1 MDWHYSRVDHLATGA
16 SCKFCGRLLKS
27 QKGIVIS
34 DGTNEA
40 YAGPNCAKKH
50 LGPPDE
56 RLLDV
61 ARLALLV
68 VSDSDPDSTGPVPPP
83 EPLPGSDSGP
93 RSGSEP
99 GPVPTKTGVRPPLP
113 PLDAVVQYL
122 RLRYEAMSGFRYQ
135 RSTLLTEAYEAFQ
148 AHGELN
154 EVLRRR
160 VAGTMR
166 SASEQ
171 NTVFS
176 ERNVKHC
183 IGFHYWLSAAIEH
196 TAVDRRDFLEAMVRK
211 LHGRWALTPTQI
223 EGINKWFA
231 NVRRRVHGFPH
242 LDVRIFD
249 GVVVHDFMGPGR
261 KPQSESSRG

>member
-1 MDWHYSRVDHLATGA
+1 MDWHYSRVDHLVAGA
-16 SCKFCGRLLKS
+16 SCIFCGRLLKS

-68 VSDSDPDSTGPVPPP
+68 VSDVDPDATGPDAHPT
-83 EPLPGSDSGP
+83 PLPGPDSGP
-93 RSGSEP
+93 RLGVEP
-99 GPVPTKTGVRPPLP
+99 RLPPTPPGTRPSLP

-148 AHGELN
+148 LAGELD

-160 VAGTMR
+160 VAGAMR
-166 SASEQ
+166 SAAEQ

-176 ERNVKHC
+176 ERNIKHC
-183 IGFHYWLSAAIEH
+183 IGFHYWLAAAIEH
-196 TAVDRRDFLEAMVRK
+196 TAIDRREFLEAMVRK
-211 LHGRWALTPTQI
+211 LHSRWALTPSQI

-249 GVVVHDFMGPGR
+249 GVVVPDFMGPGR
-261 KPQSESSRG
+261 KT